1 MQTPIPYETAD
12 NQETGMQT
20 DPISTP
26 VASNHTADTM
36 ANPNDSITEGAA
48 PTTRRRFLRNA
59 AVAGGTLAAGF
70 RAPAVLSQTRAPIK
84 IGVLNA
90 FSGVVAPSAET
101 NWMGMQLYFDS
112 IGGSIAGRKIE
123 LIREDDQF
131 NPQVGL
137 QKARKL
143 VDSDKVDLI
152 CGPQASNVAMALLNY
167 IKQTK
172 TFLVVSG
179 AGIDPITWERIPYM
193 FRTSLSVWQLCH
205 PMGEWMYANVAKE
218 MVLTASDYAGG
229 RDVLRSFRDAYVAK
243 GGKVLKEIYPPL
255 GSADFSVYLTEIRA
269 MNPAAVYGFF
279 PGTDSVRF
287 VQQFAEQG
295 LKGKTRL
302 AGFAGLVDPATFEG
316 QGKSAL
322 GVLTSTH
329 YTDTLENA
337 ENRKFVADYRARF
350 KAYPDSYSDYGYTA
364 ARVIADAITATDGDT
379 SNKDKLAEAMSKVSF
394 NGPRGPFRFDPVTHN
409 PIQNIYVTEA
419 VEVGGRMANKVID
432 TVREVRDPG
441 VKPA

>member
-1 MQTPIPYETAD
+1 MTPTQD
-12 NQETGMQT
+12 
-20 DPISTP
+20 
-26 VASNHTADTM
+26 
-36 ANPNDSITEGAA
+36 DSIRTTEGNEAA
-48 PTTRRRFLRNA
+48 TEGTGARRRFITQA
-59 AVAGGTLAAGF
+59 AVAGATIATAL
-70 RAPAVLSQTRAPIK
+70 RAPAVLAQSKAPIR

-101 NWMGMQLYFDS
+101 NWNGMQLYFDS

-123 LIREDDQF
+123 LIREDDQL

-193 FRTSLSVWQLCH
+193 FRTSLSVWQLTQ
-205 PMGEWMYANVAKE
+205 PMSEWMVKNAGRE
-218 MVLTASDYAGG
+218 IVLTASDYAGG
-229 RDVLRSFRDAYVAK
+229 RDVLRSFRDAYVAR

-255 GSADFSVYLTEIRA
+255 GSADFSVYLTEIRS
-269 MNPAAVYGFF
+269 MNPPAVYGFF

-295 LKGKTRL
+295 LKGKIRL

-322 GVLTSTH
+322 GVITSTH
-329 YTDTLENA
+329 YTDTLDTP
-337 ENRKFVADYRARF
+337 ENRQFVADYRARF

-364 ARVIADAITATDGDT
+364 ARVIAEAIKAADGDT
-379 SNKDKLAEAMSKVSF
+379 SNKDRLAEAMSKVNF
-394 NGPRGPFRFDPVTHN
+394 TAPRGPFRFDPVTHN

-419 VEVGGRMANKVID
+419 VEVGGRMQNKVID
-432 TVREVRDPG
+432 TYREVRDPG